1 MFRPPKH
8 QFAGGSQPLPR
19 VTPETRRRTRAAV
32 IGVALVALLFFA
44 SLGWVDWKVSS
55 LPDPSQAYI
64 PGRAILIYDR
74 SGQVLAE
81 EDPQGQYHVV
91 LKLDEM
97 GRYGPAATLAAED
110 RDFYKHGPVDPIAV
124 ARAFAVD
131 VTTGSTAQGGS
142 TITQQLVKVVLL
154 GSEKTL
160 SRKVEEVALAYQM
173 EHRYSKRQILE
184 MYLNRV
190 YYGHGAYGLGSA
202 TKTYFGAKKQ
212 ASELT
217 PAQSALLAAL
227 LQAPTYYDPFLHFDR
242 LRERQ
247 VWVLHGMVST
257 GSLTQAEEQ
266 RAEQEN
272 VRSELT
278 LDLSYRANKAP
289 HFSQWVV
296 AELERQLGSATVHQ
310 GGLAVYTTLDSGLQ
324 ALAESAVTTGVGE
337 LGHTGVNNG
346 DLLAAKPDTGEIRA
360 WVGSADYGNQSIG
373 GAFDVVVSPR
383 QPGSSFKPYVYM
395 SALRD
400 RKITWASC
408 LKDSPQNFGGYTP
421 HDFDGR
427 SLGTISA
434 RTAILRSRNI
444 PAVQVASMDGIQNAI
459 NLAHA
464 MGIKSDLDPSLPTA
478 IGASDVTL
486 FEHLQGYQTFADQG
500 VRVPLFGVV
509 KVVDRNGSV
518 LVQNKPGG
526 GASQVLNQSE
536 AFLMNDTLKDYPRT
550 WNFPWNR
557 TMAAKTGT
565 TDTGNGQGRDAWI
578 MAYNPD
584 IVAGAW
590 VGQTGPDGKGGT
602 ISAYG
607 ELVADTVMAHFVNG
621 LPATMR
627 DWYNQRPAGVVSKG
641 GYDYFSG
648 TENTPACPGGEGG
661 PGGEGHGHGNGG
673 EGGGGD

>member
-1 MFRPPKH
+1 MI
-8 QFAGGSQPLPR
+8 
-19 VTPETRRRTRAAV
+19 AV
-32 IGVALVALLFFA
+32 AVVALLFFG
-44 SLGWVDWKVSS
+44 SLGWLDWKVSS
-55 LPDPSQAYI
+55 LPDPSHSAI

-74 SGQVLAE
+74 NGQLLAE
-81 EDPQGQYHVV
+81 EDPAGEYHVV
-91 LKLDEM
+91 LKLDQM

-110 RDFYKHGPVDPIAV
+110 RDFYKHGPVDPLAI

-131 VTTGSTAQGGS
+131 LTAGSAAEGGS
-142 TITQQLVKVVLL
+142 TITQQLVKITLL

-160 SRKVEEVALAYQM
+160 TRKVEEVALAYQM
-173 EHRYSKRQILE
+173 EHRFSKAQILE

-190 YYGHGAYGLGSA
+190 YYGHGAYGIGSA
-202 TKTYFGAKKQ
+202 AKTYFGAGKN
-212 ASELT
+212 AADLT
-217 PAQSALLAAL
+217 PAQAALLAAL

-242 LRERQ
+242 LRDRQ
-247 VWVLHGMVST
+247 LWVLHGMEST
-257 GSLTQAEEQ
+257 GALSAAEAQ
-266 RAEQEN
+266 KAEQEN
-272 VRSELT
+272 VRSEIT

-289 HFSQWVV
+289 HFAEWIVG
-296 AELERQLGSATVHQ
+296 ELERQLGSATVHQ
-310 GGLAVYTTLDSGLQ
+310 GGLAVYTTLDAGLQ
-324 ALAESAVTTGVGE
+324 ALAESAVSSGVKE
-337 LGHTGVNNG
+337 LANTGVNNG
-346 DLLAAKPDTGEIRA
+346 DFLAAKPDTGEILA
-360 WVGSADYGNQSIG
+360 WVGSADYSSQSIG

-400 RKITWASC
+400 HKITWASC

-421 HDFDGR
+421 RDFDGR
-427 SLGTISA
+427 SMGTISA

-464 MGIKSDLDPSLPTA
+464 MGIGSNLDPSLPTA

-486 FEHLQGYQTFADQG
+486 FEHVQGYQTFANQG
-500 VRVPLFGVV
+500 VRVPLMGVS

-518 LVQNKPGG
+518 LVQNKP
-526 GASQVLNQSE
+526 ASGTQVLNPSE
-536 AFLMNDTLKDYPRT
+536 AFLMNDTLKDYPKT

-621 LPATMR
+621 LPRTMS
-627 DWYNQRPAGVVSKG
+627 DWYNQRPAGVVQKG
-641 GYDYFSG
+641 GYDYLAG
-648 TENTPACPGGEGG
+648 TENSPACPGGQGG
-661 PGGEGHGHGNGG
+661 GGEGGGNNGHGNGG
-673 EGGGGD
+673 GEGDGGD